1 MGRPTIA
8 QPEHAV
14 AVAIDLGDRRDPDPR
29 EFDDLVAAA
38 GGLVTARLGGRRE
51 RPDPGTF
58 IGSGKVDE
66 LRTALAATKADL
78 AIFDH
83 QLSPSQERNLE
94 RALGCRVLDRT
105 GLILAIFA
113 RRART
118 HEGRLQVELAQL
130 DHLLPRLVGRSSH
143 LARQQGGIGLRG
155 PGETQLE
162 TDRRLIRR
170 RIDAIRRKLDL
181 VQRRRGLG
189 RAARQRRG
197 VPIVVLAGYTN
208 AGKSTLFNALTHADV
223 PAADQLFATLDPTLR
238 RIAVPGIGAVV
249 LSDTVGFI
257 RELPHQ
263 LVAAFRATLEEAAAA
278 DLILE
283 IVDAADPDL
292 EARTA
297 CVAGVLEEI
306 GAAEVPRLQVFNKI
320 DRLSGAAPRLDRD
333 AQGCPRAV
341 WLSAARGAGLSLLYS
356 ALGQCLS
363 PDLVRRRI
371 YLAPQQGRTR
381 ARLYEAMAVV
391 AESPTDDGGTMV
403 DLCIPAARLQ
413 RILDDRTRDM
423 HSANR

>member
-1 MGRPTIA
+1 MGAPGTA
-8 QPEHAV
+8 QPEYAV
-14 AVAIDLGDRRDPDPR
+14 AVAIDLGDGRDPDPR
-29 EFDDLVAAA
+29 EFDELIAAA
-38 GGLVTARLGGRRE
+38 GGRVVASVGGRRE

-58 IGSGKVDE
+58 IGSGKIDE
-66 LRTALAATKADL
+66 LRAVLETTGAALAV
-78 AIFDH
+78 FDH

-208 AGKSTLFNALTHADV
+208 AGKSTLFNALTRADV
-223 PAADQLFATLDPTLR
+223 LAADQLFATLDPTLR

-263 LVAAFRATLEEAAAA
+263 LVAAFGATLEEAAAA

-283 IVDAADPDL
+283 VADAADPDL
-292 EARTA
+292 DARAA
-297 CVAGVLEEI
+297 CVAGVLAEI
-306 GAAEVPRLQVFNKI
+306 GAAEVPRLRVFNKI
-320 DRLSGAAPRLDRD
+320 DRLENTVPRLDHD
-333 AQGCPRAV
+333 TQGRPQAV
-341 WLSAARGAGLSLLYS
+341 WLSAESGAGLPLLYT
-356 ALGQCLS
+356 ALGQSLA
-363 PDLVRRRI
+363 PDLIRRRI

-381 ARLYEAMAVV
+381 ALLYEAMAVV
-391 AESPTDDGGTMV
+391 AESPTEDGGTMV
-403 DLCIPAARLQ
+403 DLCIPAARLR
-413 RILDDRTRDM
+413 RILDDQTWNAR
-423 HSANR
+423 SANR